1 MQETQEFNSN
11 KAGEHLSHSQTL
23 MKQQYDKKVNPI
35 AFSKIENGDNVLIE
49 NMYRNK
55 KRGKLQDRWLGPYP
69 VTKVNRTTV
78 QVLRNHSLQLVKR
91 STGCFTIDVVF
102 SKFVYYAPMQ

>member
-1 MQETQEFNSN
+1 MSGPETTRLKNSLISCRKPKSLIATKLEN
-11 KAGEHLSHSQTL
+11 TSHSQTL
-23 MKQQYDKKVNPI
+23 MKQQYDKKLHPI

-55 KRGKLQDRWLGPYP
+55 KGGKLQDRWLGPYP

-91 STGCFTIDVVF
+91 SRL
-102 SKFVYYAPMQ
+102 KHL